1 MYIAFVYDHKY
12 VKNDQ
17 DFYADAIVSF
27 YPSES
32 KEKVVFVLLL
42 VCFKEKKNLNYYL
55 LYSMSI

>member
-42 VCFKEKKNLNYYL
+42 VCFKEKKKFKL
-55 LYSMSI
+55 LFII

>member
-32 KEKVVFVLLL
+32 KEKVFDLFSL
-42 VCFKEKKNLNYYL
+42 FKKKNYYFL
-55 LYSMSI
+55 IFII

>member
-27 YPSES
+27 YPSEN

-42 VCFKEKKNLNYYL
+42 VCFKEKKKFKL
-55 LYSMSI
+55 LFII